1 MYVTMILILMI
12 VIKPLD
18 RHHVPGD
25 AGQALG
31 AVDDDALLVDD
42 VDDRAPNL
50 SLSIYIYTHTVV
62 TCVYIYIYAYIYIYI
77 YIYVN
82 NMCMYIYVYIYIYI
96 RSAHLARAGPVGDQ
110 GQAAGLHEALE
121 HGLSLLL
128 LLLLLSL

>member
-50 SLSIYIYTHTVV
+50 SLSIYIYIHTHS
-62 TCVYIYIYAYIYIYI
+62 CDMCIYIYMHTYIY
-77 YIYVN
+77 
-82 NMCMYIYVYIYIYI
+82 M
-96 RSAHLARAGPVGDQ
+96 
-110 GQAAGLHEALE
+110 
-121 HGLSLLL
+121 
-128 LLLLLSL
+128 